1 MAAALSFSLYIMLGL
16 IATFALVGFVLL
28 WIVGR
33 RKISRLETHERKRL
47 RAIPFMGDGPIPP
60 DRDRAPAEDTA
71 SFLVVLRLFFRAWPY
86 IKPQVF
92 GRWYVSGEG
101 LSPDFAD
108 DLRGSGYSFWYAAV
122 LATAAAIIPLITG
135 SVALSTELPLV
146 LLYPL
151 IAAMVVAA
159 WAVTLGT
166 AGSKT
171 TPVAVLVTAG
181 VLANILATL
190 VIEGIADGLYTAGV
204 TLSLMLGWLLQVRIG
219 KSQFQFRIRLH
230 AHLIYYY
237 FVDFLQRF
245 INFVLGLVMVDLL
258 NQTIFQAQLLS
269 DLTMSLPILPWLAES
284 LGYPLGAI
292 AELSEAQRLDMI
304 WLYVGILIGAWVL
317 QFPLNFFKGIY
328 MVWILQRI
336 NQDLRLALV
345 ERWHRLSLNYHS
357 DHRVGD
363 SIYRIYQDSA
373 QVTAVIQRLV
383 AVVQALMTY
392 FTCVFLV
399 SLLSPWIGL
408 IAISVVIP
416 GLLWARWAMPRMRVR
431 SLIARATNSDLTSRI
446 QEAFS
451 AFRIIKANS
460 ASTRVQNLLEQ
471 DSAIAFNAAYRARS
485 IVAFVTII
493 MFTIASAFLIG
504 GEFTMAWWAN
514 QSNPTWASELMAL
527 VGVSFVVWNLAAFN
541 WTKGEFDQAS
551 GSVRWLMRQWL
562 QAQDL
567 AMGLQRVFNILDIE
581 PDIEDEAEAVPL
593 DAIHDEIRFDRVS
606 FNYEPGR
613 PVLSDVSFTAKPGTV
628 TAIVGPTGSG
638 KTTVMS
644 LLLRLY
650 DPASGSI
657 TIDARNI
664 NQFQVQS
671 LRGKV
676 AIALQENV
684 LFASSVRDNIR
695 YVVPDADEDA
705 VRDAVR
711 VACMDDYIDGLPFG
725 LDTILGDR
733 GGKLS
738 TGQRQRLSIA
748 RAVVR
753 DTPILILDEPTAAL
767 DAATEHRVMNNLAEW
782 GRDRVIFL
790 ITHRI
795 STIRRADNI
804 LYLDEGHII
813 ENGDHAA
820 LMSIEGG
827 RYRAFVDAESSLSA
841 IGG

>member
-1 MAAALSFSLYIMLGL
+1 
-16 IATFALVGFVLL
+16 
-28 WIVGR
+28 
-33 RKISRLETHERKRL
+33 
-47 RAIPFMGDGPIPP
+47 
-60 DRDRAPAEDTA
+60 
-71 SFLVVLRLFFRAWPY
+71 
-86 IKPQVF
+86 
-92 GRWYVSGEG
+92 
-101 LSPDFAD
+101 
-108 DLRGSGYSFWYAAV
+108 
-122 LATAAAIIPLITG
+122 
-135 SVALSTELPLV
+135 
-146 LLYPL
+146 
-151 IAAMVVAA
+151 
-159 WAVTLGT
+159 
-166 AGSKT
+166 
-171 TPVAVLVTAG
+171 
-181 VLANILATL
+181 
-190 VIEGIADGLYTAGV
+190 
-204 TLSLMLGWLLQVRIG
+204 MLGWLIQVRVG
-219 KSQFQFRIRLH
+219 ESRFQYRIRLH

-269 DLTMSLPILPWLAES
+269 DLTLSLPILPWLAES

-292 AELSEAQRLDMI
+292 GELSEAQRLDMI
-304 WLYVGILIGAWVL
+304 WLYVGILVGAWVL

-446 QEAFS
+446 QEAFNS
-451 AFRIIKANS
+451 FRIIKANS

-567 AMGLQRVFNILDIE
+567 AMGLQRVFDILDIE
-581 PDIEDEAEAVPL
+581 PDIEDQAEAVPL
-593 DAIHDEIRFDRVS
+593 DAIRDEIRFDRVS
-606 FNYEPGR
+606 FNYEPDR
-613 PVLSDVSFTAKPGTV
+613 PVLSDVSFAAKPGTV

-650 DPASGSI
+650 DPASGTI
-657 TIDARNI
+657 TIDEHHI
-664 NQFQVQS
+664 NQYQIQS
-671 LRGKV
+671 LREKV

-705 VRDAVR
+705 VRNAVR

-767 DAATEHRVMNNLAEW
+767 DAATEHRVMSNLAEW
-782 GRDRVIFL
+782 GQDRVIFL

-804 LYLDEGHII
+804 LYLDEGQII
-813 ENGDHAA
+813 ENGDHTT
-820 LMSIEGG
+820 LMSIEDG
-827 RYRAFVDAESSLSA
+827 RYRAFVDAESNLSA
-841 IGG
+841 TGG

>member
-1 MAAALSFSLYIMLGL
+1 
-16 IATFALVGFVLL
+16 
-28 WIVGR
+28 
-33 RKISRLETHERKRL
+33 
-47 RAIPFMGDGPIPP
+47 
-60 DRDRAPAEDTA
+60 
-71 SFLVVLRLFFRAWPY
+71 
-86 IKPQVF
+86 
-92 GRWYVSGEG
+92 
-101 LSPDFAD
+101 
-108 DLRGSGYSFWYAAV
+108 
-122 LATAAAIIPLITG
+122 
-135 SVALSTELPLV
+135 
-146 LLYPL
+146 
-151 IAAMVVAA
+151 
-159 WAVTLGT
+159 
-166 AGSKT
+166 
-171 TPVAVLVTAG
+171 
-181 VLANILATL
+181 
-190 VIEGIADGLYTAGV
+190 
-204 TLSLMLGWLLQVRIG
+204 
-219 KSQFQFRIRLH
+219 
-230 AHLIYYY
+230 
-237 FVDFLQRF
+237 
-245 INFVLGLVMVDLL
+245 
-258 NQTIFQAQLLS
+258 
-269 DLTMSLPILPWLAES
+269 
-284 LGYPLGAI
+284 
-292 AELSEAQRLDMI
+292 
-304 WLYVGILIGAWVL
+304 
-317 QFPLNFFKGIY
+317 
-328 MVWILQRI
+328 
-336 NQDLRLALV
+336 
-345 ERWHRLSLNYHS
+345 
-357 DHRVGD
+357 
-363 SIYRIYQDSA
+363 
-373 QVTAVIQRLV
+373 
-383 AVVQALMTY
+383 
-392 FTCVFLV
+392 
-399 SLLSPWIGL
+399 LSPWIGL

-446 QEAFS
+446 QEAFN

-460 ASTRVQNLLEQ
+460 ANTRVQDLLEQ

-581 PDIEDEAEAVPL
+581 PDIEDAEEAIPL
-593 DAIHDEIRFDRVS
+593 DTIHDEIRFDRVS

-657 TIDARNI
+657 TIDEHNI
-664 NQFQVQS
+664 NQYQVQS
-671 LRGKV
+671 LREKV

-820 LMSIEGG
+820 LMSIEDG

-841 IGG
+841 TGG

>member
-1 MAAALSFSLYIMLGL
+1 
-16 IATFALVGFVLL
+16 
-28 WIVGR
+28 
-33 RKISRLETHERKRL
+33 
-47 RAIPFMGDGPIPP
+47 
-60 DRDRAPAEDTA
+60 
-71 SFLVVLRLFFRAWPY
+71 
-86 IKPQVF
+86 
-92 GRWYVSGEG
+92 
-101 LSPDFAD
+101 
-108 DLRGSGYSFWYAAV
+108 
-122 LATAAAIIPLITG
+122 
-135 SVALSTELPLV
+135 
-146 LLYPL
+146 
-151 IAAMVVAA
+151 
-159 WAVTLGT
+159 
-166 AGSKT
+166 
-171 TPVAVLVTAG
+171 
-181 VLANILATL
+181 
-190 VIEGIADGLYTAGV
+190 
-204 TLSLMLGWLLQVRIG
+204 
-219 KSQFQFRIRLH
+219 
-230 AHLIYYY
+230 
-237 FVDFLQRF
+237 
-245 INFVLGLVMVDLL
+245 
-258 NQTIFQAQLLS
+258 
-269 DLTMSLPILPWLAES
+269 
-284 LGYPLGAI
+284 
-292 AELSEAQRLDMI
+292 
-304 WLYVGILIGAWVL
+304 
-317 QFPLNFFKGIY
+317 
-328 MVWILQRI
+328 
-336 NQDLRLALV
+336 
-345 ERWHRLSLNYHS
+345 
-357 DHRVGD
+357 
-363 SIYRIYQDSA
+363 
-373 QVTAVIQRLV
+373 
-383 AVVQALMTY
+383 
-392 FTCVFLV
+392 
-399 SLLSPWIGL
+399 
-408 IAISVVIP
+408 
-416 GLLWARWAMPRMRVR
+416 
-431 SLIARATNSDLTSRI
+431 
-446 QEAFS
+446 
-451 AFRIIKANS
+451 
-460 ASTRVQNLLEQ
+460 
-471 DSAIAFNAAYRARS
+471 
-485 IVAFVTII
+485 
-493 MFTIASAFLIG
+493 
-504 GEFTMAWWAN
+504 FTMAWWAN

-581 PDIEDEAEAVPL
+581 PDIEDEVEAVPL
-593 DAIHDEIRFDRVS
+593 DAIRDEIRFDRVS
-606 FNYEPGR
+606 FSYEPDR
-613 PVLSDVSFTAKPGTV
+613 PVLTDVSFTAEPGSV

-657 TIDARNI
+657 TIDERNI
-664 NQFQVQS
+664 NQYQVQS

-705 VRDAVR
+705 VREAVR

-820 LMSIEGG
+820 LMSIEDG

-841 IGG
+841 TGG

>member
-1 MAAALSFSLYIMLGL
+1 M
-16 IATFALVGFVLL
+16 
-28 WIVGR
+28 
-33 RKISRLETHERKRL
+33 
-47 RAIPFMGDGPIPP
+47 
-60 DRDRAPAEDTA
+60 
-71 SFLVVLRLFFRAWPY
+71 
-86 IKPQVF
+86 
-92 GRWYVSGEG
+92 
-101 LSPDFAD
+101 
-108 DLRGSGYSFWYAAV
+108 
-122 LATAAAIIPLITG
+122 
-135 SVALSTELPLV
+135 
-146 LLYPL
+146 
-151 IAAMVVAA
+151 
-159 WAVTLGT
+159 
-166 AGSKT
+166 
-171 TPVAVLVTAG
+171 
-181 VLANILATL
+181 
-190 VIEGIADGLYTAGV
+190 ADGLYTAGV
-204 TLSLMLGWLLQVRIG
+204 TLSLMLGWLLQVRFG
-219 KSQFQFRIRLH
+219 ESRFRFRIRLH

-292 AELSEAQRLDMI
+292 GELSEVQRLDMI
-304 WLYVGILIGAWVL
+304 WLYVGILVGAWVL

-451 AFRIIKANS
+451 SFRIIKANS

-567 AMGLQRVFNILDIE
+567 AMGLQRVFDILDIE
-581 PDIEDEAEAVPL
+581 PDIEDEAEALPL
-593 DAIHDEIRFDRVS
+593 DAIHNEIRFDRVS
-606 FNYEPGR
+606 FNYEPSR
-613 PVLSDVSFTAKPGTV
+613 PVLTDVSFTAKPGTV

-650 DPASGSI
+650 DPASGAI
-657 TIDARNI
+657 TIDERRI
-664 NQFQVQS
+664 NQYQIQS
-671 LRGKV
+671 LRQKV

-695 YVVPDADEDA
+695 YVVPDADEDS
-705 VRDAVR
+705 VRNAVR
-711 VACMDDYIDGLPFG
+711 VACMDDYIEGLPFG

-767 DAATEHRVMNNLAEW
+767 DAATEHRVMSNLAEW
-782 GRDRVIFL
+782 GEGRVIFL

-804 LYLDEGHII
+804 LYLDEGKII
-813 ENGDHAA
+813 ENGDHAT

-841 IGG
+841 TGG

>member
-1 MAAALSFSLYIMLGL
+1 M
-16 IATFALVGFVLL
+16 
-28 WIVGR
+28 
-33 RKISRLETHERKRL
+33 
-47 RAIPFMGDGPIPP
+47 
-60 DRDRAPAEDTA
+60 
-71 SFLVVLRLFFRAWPY
+71 
-86 IKPQVF
+86 
-92 GRWYVSGEG
+92 
-101 LSPDFAD
+101 
-108 DLRGSGYSFWYAAV
+108 
-122 LATAAAIIPLITG
+122 
-135 SVALSTELPLV
+135 
-146 LLYPL
+146 
-151 IAAMVVAA
+151 
-159 WAVTLGT
+159 
-166 AGSKT
+166 
-171 TPVAVLVTAG
+171 
-181 VLANILATL
+181 
-190 VIEGIADGLYTAGV
+190 
-204 TLSLMLGWLLQVRIG
+204 
-219 KSQFQFRIRLH
+219 H

-292 AELSEAQRLDMI
+292 GELSEAQRLDMI
-304 WLYVGILIGAWVL
+304 WLYVGILVGAWVL

-446 QEAFS
+446 QEAFNS
-451 AFRIIKANS
+451 FRIIKANS

-567 AMGLQRVFNILDIE
+567 AMGLQRVFDILDIE
-581 PDIEDEAEAVPL
+581 PDIEDQAEAVPL
-593 DAIHDEIRFDRVS
+593 DAIRDEIRFDRVS
-606 FNYEPGR
+606 FNYEPDR
-613 PVLSDVSFTAKPGTV
+613 PVLSDVSFAAKPGTV

-650 DPASGSI
+650 DPASGTI
-657 TIDARNI
+657 TIDEHHI
-664 NQFQVQS
+664 NQYQIQS
-671 LRGKV
+671 LREKV

-705 VRDAVR
+705 VRNAVR

-767 DAATEHRVMNNLAEW
+767 DAATEHRVMSNLAEW
-782 GRDRVIFL
+782 GQDRVIFL

-804 LYLDEGHII
+804 LYLDEGQII
-813 ENGDHAA
+813 ENGDHTT
-820 LMSIEGG
+820 LMSIEDG
-827 RYRAFVDAESSLSA
+827 RYRAFVDAESNLSA
-841 IGG
+841 TGG

>member
-1 MAAALSFSLYIMLGL
+1 MAATLYSSLYVTLGL
-16 IATFALVGFVLL
+16 IATFALIGFVLL

-60 DRDRAPAEDTA
+60 DRDRAPSEDTA

-92 GRWYVSGEG
+92 GRWYTSGEG
-101 LSPDFAD
+101 LAKDFAE
-108 DLRGSGYSFWYAAV
+108 DLGGSGYNFSYAAV
-122 LATAAAIIPLITG
+122 LATAAAIIPLAMG
-135 SVALSTELPLV
+135 GLPLSTELPLV

-151 IAAMVVAA
+151 IAAMVIAG
-159 WAVTLGT
+159 WTVTLGG
-166 AGSKT
+166 ASSQT
-171 TPVAVLVTAG
+171 TSVAVLVSAG
-181 VLANILATL
+181 VLANILTTL
-190 VIEGIADGLYTAGV
+190 VIDGMADGLYAAGV

-219 KSQFQFRIRLH
+219 ESRFQFRIRLH

-269 DLTMSLPILPWLAES
+269 DLTLSLPILPWLAES
-284 LGYPLGAI
+284 LGYPLGTI
-292 AELSEAQRLDMI
+292 ADLSEAQRLDMI
-304 WLYVGILIGAWVL
+304 WLYVAILIGAWVL

-408 IAISVVIP
+408 IAISVIIP
-416 GLLWARWAMPRMRVR
+416 GVLWARWAMPRMRVR
-431 SLIARATNSDLTSRI
+431 SLVARATNSDLTSRI
-446 QEAFS
+446 QEAFN

-514 QSNPTWASELMAL
+514 QSNSTWASELMAL

-606 FNYEPGR
+606 FHYEPGR

-650 DPASGSI
+650 DLTSGEI
-657 TIDARNI
+657 TIDARPI
-664 NQFQVQS
+664 NQYQVQS
-671 LRGKV
+671 LREKV

-711 VACMDDYIDGLPFG
+711 VACMDDYIEGLPFG
-725 LDTILGDR
+725 LDTMLGDR

-753 DTPILILDEPTAAL
+753 NTPILILDEPTAAL

-813 ENGDHAA
+813 ENGDHAT
-820 LMSIEGG
+820 LMSIEDG
-827 RYRAFVDAESSLSA
+827 RYRAFVDAESNLSA
-841 IGG
+841 TGG

>member
-1 MAAALSFSLYIMLGL
+1 
-16 IATFALVGFVLL
+16 
-28 WIVGR
+28 
-33 RKISRLETHERKRL
+33 
-47 RAIPFMGDGPIPP
+47 
-60 DRDRAPAEDTA
+60 
-71 SFLVVLRLFFRAWPY
+71 
-86 IKPQVF
+86 
-92 GRWYVSGEG
+92 
-101 LSPDFAD
+101 
-108 DLRGSGYSFWYAAV
+108 
-122 LATAAAIIPLITG
+122 
-135 SVALSTELPLV
+135 
-146 LLYPL
+146 
-151 IAAMVVAA
+151 
-159 WAVTLGT
+159 
-166 AGSKT
+166 
-171 TPVAVLVTAG
+171 
-181 VLANILATL
+181 
-190 VIEGIADGLYTAGV
+190 
-204 TLSLMLGWLLQVRIG
+204 
-219 KSQFQFRIRLH
+219 
-230 AHLIYYY
+230 
-237 FVDFLQRF
+237 
-245 INFVLGLVMVDLL
+245 
-258 NQTIFQAQLLS
+258 
-269 DLTMSLPILPWLAES
+269 
-284 LGYPLGAI
+284 
-292 AELSEAQRLDMI
+292 
-304 WLYVGILIGAWVL
+304 
-317 QFPLNFFKGIY
+317 
-328 MVWILQRI
+328 
-336 NQDLRLALV
+336 
-345 ERWHRLSLNYHS
+345 
-357 DHRVGD
+357 
-363 SIYRIYQDSA
+363 
-373 QVTAVIQRLV
+373 
-383 AVVQALMTY
+383 MTY

-514 QSNPTWASELMAL
+514 RSNPTWASELMAL

-581 PDIEDEAEAVPL
+581 PDIEDEVEAVPL
-593 DAIHDEIRFDRVS
+593 DAIRDEIRFDRVS
-606 FNYEPGR
+606 FSYEPDR
-613 PVLSDVSFTAKPGTV
+613 PVLTDVSFTAEPGSV

-657 TIDARNI
+657 TIDERNI
-664 NQFQVQS
+664 NQYQVQS

-705 VRDAVR
+705 VREAVR

-820 LMSIEGG
+820 LMSIEDG

-841 IGG
+841 TGG

>member
-1 MAAALSFSLYIMLGL
+1 MATVLTLSLYITLGL
-16 IATFALVGFVLL
+16 IATFAVVGFLLL

-33 RKISRLETHERKRL
+33 TKISRLETHERKRL

-60 DRDRAPAEDTA
+60 ERDRAATEDTA
-71 SFLVVLRLFFRAWPY
+71 GFLVVLRLFVRAWPY
-86 IKPQVF
+86 IRPQVF
-92 GRWYVSGEG
+92 GRWYVPGKG
-101 LSPDFAD
+101 LATELAD
-108 DLRGSGYSFWYAAV
+108 DLAGGGYSFWYAAV
-122 LATAAAIIPLITG
+122 LATAAAVLPFVTGSIPLTN
-135 SVALSTELPLV
+135 EFPLV
-146 LLYPL
+146 LLYPCV
-151 IAAMVVAA
+151 AAMVIAA
-159 WAVTLGT
+159 WFITFRR
-166 AGSKT
+166 AGSQT
-171 TPVAVLVTAG
+171 IPTALLVTAG
-181 VLANILATL
+181 VVANILATL
-190 VIEGIADGLYTAGV
+190 VIEGMADGLYTAGV
-204 TLSLMLGWLLQVRIG
+204 TLSLMLGWLLQARIDRTRLL
-219 KSQFQFRIRLH
+219 FRMRLH

-245 INFVLGLVMVDLL
+245 INFVLALVMIDLL
-258 NQTIFQAQLLS
+258 NQTIFQAQLLN
-269 DLTMSLPILPWLAES
+269 DLTMTLPILPWLAES
-284 LGYPLGAI
+284 LGYPLGA
-292 AELSEAQRLDMI
+292 LSELTVQQRLDMI
-304 WLYVGILIGAWVL
+304 WLYVAILIGAWVL

-431 SLIARATNSDLTSRI
+431 SLVARATNSDLTSRV

-460 ASTRVQNLLEQ
+460 ATTRVQDLLEQ

-485 IVAFVTII
+485 IVALVTII

-514 QSNPTWASELMAL
+514 QTSPTWASELMAL

-567 AMGLQRVFNILDIE
+567 AMGLQRVFDILDIE
-581 PDIEDEAEAVPL
+581 PEIEDEE
-593 DAIHDEIRFDRVS
+593 DAIPLESIGDEIRFDQVNFS
-606 FNYEPGR
+606 YEPDR
-613 PVLSDVSFTAKPGTV
+613 PVLNDVTFTARPGTV

-657 TIDARNI
+657 SIDSRNI
-664 NQFQVQS
+664 NQYQVQS
-671 LRGKV
+671 LREKI

-684 LFASSVRDNIR
+684 LFASSVRENIR
-695 YVVPDADEDA
+695 YVVPDANNDA
-705 VRDAVR
+705 VQEAIR
-711 VACMDDYIDGLPFG
+711 VACMDDYIAGLPAG

-738 TGQRQRLSIA
+738 AGQRQRLSIA

-753 DTPILILDEPTAAL
+753 NTPILILDEPTAAL

-804 LYLDEGHII
+804 LYLDQGQII
-813 ENGDHAA
+813 ENGDHRS
-820 LMSIEGG
+820 LMLIENG
-827 RYRAFVDAESSLSA
+827 RYRAFVEAESNLSA
-841 IGG
+841 TGG